1 MVLLPPRSPNLNA
14 HIERFMRSM
23 KSECLNKLIFF
34 GEKSLSLA
42 LTEFAEHYHSERN
55 HQGIGNNIITPG
67 EEVGRTRGEIQC
79 RDRLGGMLR
88 YYHREAA

>member
-1 MVLLPPRSPNLNA
+1 
-14 HIERFMRSM
+14 MRRM

-42 LTEFAEHYHSERN
+42 LTEFTEHYHSERN
-55 HQGIGNNIITPG
+55 HQGIGNNIISPG
-67 EEVGRTRGEIQC
+67 EEVGRTRGDIQC

-88 YYHREAA
+88 YYRRDAA